1 MLTRSICL
9 SALVIFF
16 SQIGVAQQNR
26 KPNIVFILA
35 DDLGYGDIQP
45 YGQKLIQT
53 PNLNILAKEG
63 MKYTQFYAGTSV
75 CAPSRSSLMTGQHT
89 GHTPIRGNKEVLPE
103 GQVPIPDSTVT
114 IAEIMKKAGY
124 STGLFGKWGLG
135 FPGSDGDPV
144 KQGFDKFYGFNCQ
157 AEAHRY
163 YPTHLWDNTTRVDL
177 EGNDSLLKT
186 VTYAPELIQQKALQF
201 IDDNKSKP
209 FVLFLTYT
217 LPHAELLVPDDSLFQ
232 VYKGRF
238 TETPYRGI
246 DYGNKAKRS
255 GYTSQQYPRA
265 TFAAMVTRLDM
276 YVGQVMNKLKALG
289 LDDNTLI
296 IFTSDNGPHI
306 EGGAD
311 PKFFNSSGGLRG
323 EKRDLYEGGI
333 REPFIVKWKGKVKAG
348 STNNYAGGFWD
359 VMPTLAQ
366 IANEPV
372 PTYIDGISFLPSMTG
387 KKQASHD
394 YLYWEFH
401 ESGGRQAV
409 RFDQWKC
416 VRLNVDDPSKTTVEL
431 YNLDND
437 KEEKNNVAGQHK
449 DIKDKAIRLMNQAH
463 SKSNE
468 FPFAYE
474 SK

>member
-1 MLTRSICL
+1 MLIRSICL
-9 SALVIFF
+9 SALVVF
-16 SQIGVAQQNR
+16 STQIVVAQSR

-53 PNLNILAKEG
+53 PNLNRLAKQG

-89 GHTPIRGNKEVLPE
+89 GHTPIRGNKEVMPE

-114 IAEIMKKAGY
+114 IAEVMKKAGY
-124 STGLFGKWGLG
+124 TTGIFGKWGLG
-135 FPGSDGDPV
+135 FPGSEGDPV
-144 KQGFDKFYGFNCQ
+144 KQGFDRFYGYNCQ
-157 AEAHRY
+157 GEAHRY
-163 YPTHLWDNTTRVDL
+163 YPTHLWDNTTRIDL
-177 EGNDSLLKT
+177 QGNDSLLRA

-209 FVLFLTYT
+209 FMLFLTYT

-232 VYKGRF
+232 MYKGKF
-238 TETPYRGI
+238 AETPYHGM
-246 DYGNKAKRS
+246 DYGPKANRM
-255 GYTSQQYPRA
+255 GYASQQYPRT

-276 YVGQVMNKLKALG
+276 YVGQVMAKLKALG
-289 LDDNTLI
+289 LDENTLV
-296 IFTSDNGPHI
+296 IFTSDNGPHF

-311 PKFFNSSGGLRG
+311 PKFFNSGGGLRG

-348 STNNYAGGFWD
+348 TTNNYAGAFWD

-366 IANEPV
+366 IANQPV
-372 PTYIDGISFLPSMTG
+372 PASIDGISFLPSMKG
-387 KKQASHD
+387 EKQKAHD

-401 ESGGRQAV
+401 EGGGRQAV
-409 RFDQWKC
+409 RFSDWKC
-416 VRLNVDDPSKTTVEL
+416 VRLNVDDPAKTTVEL
-431 YNLDND
+431 YNLSND
-437 KEEKNNVAGQHK
+437 RAEKNNVAAQHK
-449 DIKDKAIRLMNQAH
+449 DIVEKAMQLMKESH
-463 SKSNE
+463 GKSNE

-474 SK
+474 K

>member
-1 MLTRSICL
+1 MLIRSICL
-9 SALVIFF
+9 SAFVIFTTHLV
-16 SQIGVAQQNR
+16 VAQQTR

-45 YGQKLIQT
+45 YGQKIIQT
-53 PNLNILAKEG
+53 PNLNVLAKEG
-63 MKYTQFYAGTSV
+63 MRYTQFYAGTSV

-89 GHTPIRGNKEVLPE
+89 GHTPIRGNKEVKPE
-103 GQVPIPDSTVT
+103 GQVPIPDSAVT
-114 IAEIMKKAGY
+114 IAELMKKAGY
-124 STGLFGKWGLG
+124 TTGLFGKWGLG
-135 FPGSDGDPV
+135 FPGSEGDPV
-144 KQGFDKFYGFNCQ
+144 KQGFDKFYGYNCQ

-163 YPTHLWDNTTRVDL
+163 YPTHLWDNETKVEL
-177 EGNDSLLKT
+177 EGNDSLLKP
-186 VTYAPELIQQKALQF
+186 VTYAPDLIQQKALQF
-201 IDDNKSKP
+201 IDDNKTKP
-209 FVLFLTYT
+209 FILFLTYT

-232 VYKGRF
+232 MYKGKF
-238 TETPYRGI
+238 AEKPYHGM
-246 DYGNKAKRS
+246 DYGRNANRA

-296 IFTSDNGPHI
+296 IFTSDNGPHF

-311 PKFFNSSGGLRG
+311 PKFFNSAGGLRG

-333 REPFIVKWKGKVKAG
+333 REPFIVKWTGKVKPG
-348 STNNYAGGFWD
+348 SVNNYAGGFWD
-359 VMPTLAQ
+359 VLPTLAE
-366 IANEPV
+366 IAHQPV
-372 PTYIDGISFLPSMTG
+372 TSSIDGISFLPSMTG
-387 KKQASHD
+387 KKQKVHD

-416 VRLNVDDPSKTTVEL
+416 IRLNVDDPAKTTVAL
-431 YNLDND
+431 YDLNND
-437 KEEKNNVAGQHK
+437 KEEKNDVAAQHR
-449 DIKDKAIRLMNQAH
+449 DITEKAIRLMNEAH
-463 SKSNE
+463 VKSNE